1 MKKLVFA
8 LVSLFLS
15 IPLFSQTG
23 EFEYKAEDSSIPSL
37 LRAAGTVFKSSN
49 GIGLPTQGRVRA
61 LSIFVNMI
69 YIRVKI
75 PVPIRKCYN
84 CQQCRRHFRGY

>member
-1 MKKLVFA
+1 
-8 LVSLFLS
+8 
-15 IPLFSQTG
+15 
-23 EFEYKAEDSSIPSL
+23 
-37 LRAAGTVFKSSN
+37 
-49 GIGLPTQGRVRA
+49 